1 MHKQKPIVNFH
12 QDSLFHLLFV
22 YWKCK
27 FKMFQT
33 RGKHHVGIRSRL
45 APTGFISITPF
56 PCFYVESLK
65 VSVVEWSQE
74 IGSRCFRHF
83 KIPCPNP
90 LRIPSHLLESKLKSP
105 LSLMALQTPLWETPS
120 WEGWVWCLAPAC
132 EVAYNTLHGSL
143 GCLFLFH

>member
-1 MHKQKPIVNFH
+1 MEICINRNQLSIFTKIPSFTYSLSTENVNLKCFR
-12 QDSLFHLLFV
+12 QEESIMWELEAGWSLQASFP
-22 YWKCK
+22 
-27 FKMFQT
+27 
-33 RGKHHVGIRSRL
+33 S
-45 APTGFISITPF
+45 PPF

-90 LRIPSHLLESKLKSP
+90 LRIPSHLSESKLKSP

-120 WEGWVWCLAPAC
+120 WEGWV
-132 EVAYNTLHGSL
+132 
-143 GCLFLFH
+143 